1 MGSFSS
7 DVKAKK
13 LTATGA
19 LGVGP
24 ARIRQIQV
32 LSHADGGSDT
42 YTVVVKDGGSGGDT
56 ILDMTVLG
64 AADIHSVNI
73 PADGIRSVADPH
85 FTLGTGIVQVVVF
98 YA

>member
-19 LGVGP
+19 LGVGR

-32 LSHADGGSDT
+32 NATAGSPQI
-42 YTVVVKDGGSGGDT
+42 VVKDGSASGTT
-56 ILDMTVLG
+56 ILDLQF
-64 AADIHSVNI
+64 AANTNTSVNI
-73 PADGIRSVADPH
+73 PADGILSEADPH
-85 FTLGTGIVQVVVF
+85 FTLTNITSITVF